1 MSCIKNL
8 AIDNQNSPVHL
19 PIEIGFAGAFRL
31 DAHRNHKYHKWRHF
45 ESQVSNCF
53 SGGSFGFF
61 PSKASY
67 IKSLESW
74 ILHARASK
82 CTKYMKLNIITFF
95 FKYFGCDPTA
105 GGIDEKYSCFEAVS
119 LSITGMVLTFTSR
132 GSVGIWFI
140 DISWVGDGWGKKI
153 MENNWCRVSCFLQA
167 FEEFFFSSECTY
179 LVNEL
184 EVVFVGLSYRHGGNS
199 RIGC

>member
-1 MSCIKNL
+1 M
-8 AIDNQNSPVHL
+8 
-19 PIEIGFAGAFRL
+19 
-31 DAHRNHKYHKWRHF
+31 HRGIT
-45 ESQVSNCF
+45 
-53 SGGSFGFF
+53 SGGISKAKSPIVSVVAVSGFF
-61 PSKASY
+61 PSKTSY

-82 CTKYMKLNIITFF
+82 YTKYMKLNDIITFSYILDAIF
-95 FKYFGCDPTA
+95 TA

-140 DISWVGDGWGKKI
+140 DISWVEDGWGKKI

-167 FEEFFFSSECTY
+167 FEEFFFFKRMY
-179 LVNEL
+179 LVNDL
-184 EVVFVGLSYRHGGNS
+184 EVVCVGLSYRDGGKS